1 MKFFDNLKQKWNS
14 MTGAE
19 KLKMVLEG
27 ICNVGADLML
37 GYLNARLIPGNDKKW
52 KKVACIITTGGLGMA
67 VAKVASD
74 QLNDMIDIFT
84 AAKDEEENDA

>member
-1 MKFFDNLKQKWNS
+1 MKFFDNLKQKWNN

-27 ICNVGADLML
+27 VCNVGADLML
-37 GYLNARLIPGNDKKW
+37 GYLNARLIPSNNKKW
-52 KKVACIITTGGLGMA
+52 KKAACIITTGGLGMA
-67 VAKVASD
+67 VAKVASN

-84 AAKDEEENDA
+84 AAKDGEEDDA